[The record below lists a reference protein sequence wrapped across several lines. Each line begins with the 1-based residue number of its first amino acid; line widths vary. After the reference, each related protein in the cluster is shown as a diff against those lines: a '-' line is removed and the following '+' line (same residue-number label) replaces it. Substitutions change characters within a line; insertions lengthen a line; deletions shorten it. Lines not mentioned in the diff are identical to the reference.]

1 MPTPHTSLQLALA
14 FALVAAQASY
24 AQSPDK
30 KLPMPGQTFT
40 VGDRPAFLI
49 RPERAAPAA
58 DPPAPWIWYAP
69 TLPAY
74 PAAEERW
81 MFEQF
86 LAAGIAIAGIDVG
99 ESYGSPDGS
108 ALFSAFHK
116 HLTEECLMAPRPALL
131 ARSRGGLMLY
141 SWAAE
146 NPTAVAAIAGI
157 YPVTDLT
164 TFPGIERACAAHKL
178 TADQLADQLAE
189 RNPIDRLAPLAR
201 LRVPLFHIHGD
212 ADQLV
217 PYEANSAELARRY
230 RALDAPVTL
239 LTIPGGR
246 HDMDKLWFQ
255 CQELVDFLIEHARPT
270 ARQASP

>member
-1 MPTPHTSLQLALA
+1 MPSPHTSLQLALA
-14 FALVAAQASY
+14 FALVASQASQ

-30 KLPMPGQTFT
+30 RLPMPGETFT
-40 VGDRPAFLI
+40 VEDRPAFLI
-49 RPERAAPAA
+49 RPERASHAA
-58 DPPAPWIWYAP
+58 DSPAPWIWYAP

-74 PAAEERW
+74 PAAEEGW
-81 MFEQF
+81 MFEQL

-116 HLTEECLMAPRPALL
+116 HLTEEYHMAPRPALL

-141 SWAAE
+141 SWAAA
-146 NPTAVAAIAGI
+146 NPAAVAAIAGI

-178 TADQLADQLAE
+178 TADQLADQLAD
-189 RNPIDRLAPLAR
+189 RNPINRLAPLAR
-201 LRVPLFHIHGD
+201 LKVPLFHIHGD

-255 CQELVDFLIEHARPT
+255 CQELVDFLIEHASPT
-270 ARQASP
+270 TRQASP